1 MRKWI
6 LCLSIV
12 LLYGVN
18 AVAQEAVPYCDGEK
32 VSLSIMY
39 KWGAVNTEVG
49 LATLEVDSLHF
60 KGEEAYHL
68 NCKAKTAPFFD
79 LFYKIREDL
88 QSWVRV
94 QDQRPLQFTRNTLE
108 GSYTATNLYDF
119 DWEKQVIHADINF
132 GNRGPQHLEVPL
144 KEGDCD
150 LISLVYKM
158 RNLGEAGYKKGA
170 KTVIHFAIDDD
181 VYDVTVT
188 FRGEETIKV
197 RKMGKMKALHLS
209 CSVVQGELF
218 AGDELMHLWLSADE
232 NRIPVAAFV
241 PLKVGNVQAWL
252 TGYSGLKH
260 EFSAWTD
267 GRNR

>member
-6 LCLSIV
+6 LFLSIA
-12 LLYGVN
+12 LLHCVSAG
-18 AVAQEAVPYCDGEK
+18 AQEAVPYRNGEN
-32 VSLSIMY
+32 VTLSVMY

-49 LATLEVDSLHF
+49 MATLQVDSLNL

-68 NCKAKTAPFFD
+68 ICTAKTAPFFD

-94 QDQRPLQFTRNTLE
+94 SDQRPLQFTRNTME

-119 DWEKQVIHADINF
+119 DWEQGVIHADINY
-132 GNRGPQHLEVPL
+132 GSKGPQHLEVPL
-144 KEGDCD
+144 AEGDCD
-150 LISLVYKM
+150 LISLFYKM
-158 RNLGEAGYKKGA
+158 RNLGEAGYEKGA

-181 VYDVTVT
+181 VFDVTVT
-188 FRGEETIKV
+188 CRGEETIKV

-209 CSVVQGELF
+209 CSVVQGALF
-218 AGDELMHLWLSADE
+218 AGDELVHLWVSADE
-232 NRIPVAAFV
+232 NRLPVAALV

-260 EFSAWTD
+260 EFSAWAD
-267 GRNR
+267 GRKH